1 MVGCGGVVGLRG
13 CGAAGLCQTKCD
25 FTDLFG
31 EFTDLVWF
39 NRLDHVSLFIYSVN
53 PDTSKV
59 LRKPEW
65 FASQPI
71 DAAGYEGLPVKVL
84 CEVTLRVTAPLV
96 DGQ

>member
-1 MVGCGGVVGLRG
+1 
-13 CGAAGLCQTKCD
+13 
-25 FTDLFG
+25 
-31 EFTDLVWF
+31 
-39 NRLDHVSLFIYSVN
+39 VN